1 MVKLKMRQS
10 LGLILLGGLLFSS
23 ACTHRTVRQ
32 VGSHKVTVARHGVQ
46 TTLTVDKR
54 GEVATFEYEGV
65 STAGKKLKVSI
76 NGEKMKVNDINVGK
90 LREGDSVLIGDEGVA
105 VNSMDYG
112 ETDKYLRANAS
123 GEADSQ
129 ASLAR

>member
-1 MVKLKMRQS
+1 MVKLKMVQS
-10 LGLILLGGLLFSS
+10 LGLMLLGGLLFSS

-32 VGSHKVTVARHGVQ
+32 VGSHKVTIARHGFQ
-46 TTLTVDKR
+46 KALTVEKR
-54 GEVATFEYEGV
+54 GEVAIFDYEGV
-65 STAGKKLKVSI
+65 STDRKKLKVSI
-76 NGEKMKVNDINVGK
+76 IGDKMKVNDIDVGK

-129 ASLAR
+129 ASLAP